1 MKLNIKVIGDIC
13 YYQCHCLNN
22 SKNGMKFVDKKNKQ
36 VIQAVVIIT
45 GKYLLWYKNGVQ
57 FIGVMQEK

>member
-1 MKLNIKVIGDIC
+1 
-13 YYQCHCLNN
+13 
-22 SKNGMKFVDKKNKQ
+22 MKFVDKKNKQ